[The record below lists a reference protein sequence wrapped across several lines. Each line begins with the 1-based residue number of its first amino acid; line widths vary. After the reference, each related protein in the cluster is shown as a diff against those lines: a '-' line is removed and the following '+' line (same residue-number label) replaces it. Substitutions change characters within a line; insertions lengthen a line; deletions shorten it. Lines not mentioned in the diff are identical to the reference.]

1 MIAVGKTLLSDDVI
15 EEKFV
20 CDLQKCKGACCVEG
34 VSGAPLSKEETKILE
49 DIYDKVKPYLTERGL
64 KAIKKYGL
72 HLTDDDGD
80 LVTPLVNGKEEC
92 AYTIFENGMAL
103 CGIEKAWKDG
113 VVDFRKPVS
122 CHLYPIRITEHK
134 NYDAVNYSEWDLCA
148 PACKL
153 GKKLKVPVYKFLKEA
168 LVRKYGHEWY
178 NDLEKVVEEMEKA
191 EK

>member
-1 MIAVGKTLLSDDVI
+1 MIAIGKTLVSDDVI

-20 CDLQKCKGACCVEG
+20 CDLQRCKGACCVEG

-49 DIYDKVKPYLTERGL
+49 DIFDKVKPYLTDRGL
-64 KAIKKYGL
+64 KAIEKFGL
-72 HLTDDDGD
+72 HLTDNDGD
-80 LVTPLVNGKEEC
+80 LVTPLVNGREEC

-122 CHLYPIRITEHK
+122 CHLYPVRITEHK
-134 NYDAVNYSEWDLCA
+134 SYDAVNYSEWDLCA

-168 LVRKYGHEWY
+168 LIRKYGEAWY
-178 NDLEKVVEEMEKA
+178 NDLEKAVEEMEKT

>member
-1 MIAVGKTLLSDDVI
+1 MISIGKTLISDDVI

-34 VSGAPLSKEETKILE
+34 ISGAPLTQEEAKILE
-49 DIYDKVKPYLTERGL
+49 DIFDKVKPYLTPQGL
-64 KAIKKYGL
+64 KAINKYGL

-80 LVTPLVNGKEEC
+80 LVTPLVNGTDEC
-92 AYTIFENGMAL
+92 AFTIFENGTAF

-113 VVDFRKPVS
+113 VINFRKPVS

-134 NYDAVNYSEWDLCA
+134 NYDAVNYSEWELCA

-168 LVRKYGHEWY
+168 LIRKYGEVWY
-178 NDLEKVVEEMEKA
+178 AELEQFVEEREKVV
-191 EK
+191 

>member
-1 MIAVGKTLLSDDVI
+1 MISIGKTLISDDVI

-34 VSGAPLSKEETKILE
+34 VSGAPLTSDEAKILE
-49 DIYDKVKPYLTERGL
+49 DIFEKVKPYLTPQGL
-64 KAIKKYGL
+64 KAIRKYGL

-80 LVTPLVNGKEEC
+80 LVTPLVNGTDEC
-92 AYTIFENGMAL
+92 AFTIFEKGTAF

-113 VVDFRKPVS
+113 VIDFRKPVS

-134 NYDAVNYSEWDLCA
+134 NYDAVNYSEWELCA

-168 LVRKYGHEWY
+168 LIRKYGEAWY
-178 NDLEKVVEEMEKA
+178 AELEQFVEEREKVG
-191 EK
+191 

>member
-1 MIAVGKTLLSDDVI
+1 MISIGKTLISDDVI

-34 VSGAPLSKEETKILE
+34 ISGAPLTNDEAKILE
-49 DIYDKVKPYLTERGL
+49 DIFDKVKPYLTRQGL

-80 LVTPLVNGKEEC
+80 LVTPLVNGTDEC
-92 AYTIFENGMAL
+92 AFTIFENGTAF

-113 VVDFRKPVS
+113 VIDFRKPIS
-122 CHLYPIRITEHK
+122 CHLYPIRITGHK
-134 NYDAVNYSEWDLCA
+134 NYDAVNYSEWELCA

-168 LVRKYGHEWY
+168 LIRKYGEVWY
-178 NDLEKVVEEMEKA
+178 AELEKFVEEREKVV
-191 EK
+191 